1 MLLGGTIVCMKP
13 KLLVIITKP
22 NWGGAQKYVYDIATA
37 KLVQENYEV
46 LVAVGAKGE
55 LTDRL
60 KASSIEVRVLKQLAN
75 SINFFKL
82 FRSVLEL
89 LLVITKNKPDIV
101 HTNSSFAGIAV
112 STACFLLGKKS
123 VFTVHGWPFNEKRT
137 TQQKFLLR
145 SAMFFVMLL
154 HTKVICVSRTAFSQ
168 FPGFLKTRRKAKVV
182 HNGISKTA
190 QRSFSEVTPGYK
202 KSGTNFVTIAEL
214 HTSKNHLLVLDA
226 FDVLPKEVISK
237 HNVTYHI
244 IGEGSERK
252 AIEKRIALSPY
263 KDRIHLYGAIPNA
276 SQYLASFDI
285 FVLGSITEGLG
296 YVLLEAGLASIPV
309 IATRVGGVPE
319 VIKDDVT
326 GMLVRSKSIPEMSL
340 AMKDLIEHK
349 PMRLKLAVA
358 LKLRVEKEFSKD
370 TMIAE
375 TIKVYEKLYYKK

>member
-1 MLLGGTIVCMKP
+1 MKP
-13 KLLVIITKP
+13 KLLIIITKP
-22 NWGGAQKYVYDIATA
+22 NWGGAQKYVYDIATS
-37 KLVQENYEV
+37 KQVRTNYEV
-46 LVAVGAKGE
+46 AVAVGSKGE
-55 LTDRL
+55 LTEKL
-60 KASSIEVRVLKQLAN
+60 KAACVEVHTLKHLAN

-89 LLVITKNKPDIV
+89 LIVITKNKPDIV

-154 HTKVICVSRTAFSQ
+154 HTKVICVSRTALSQ
-168 FPGFLKTRRKAKVV
+168 FPGFLTTRLKAKVI
-182 HNGISKTA
+182 HNGVSKTV
-190 QRSFSEVTPGYK
+190 QKSLSEVVPTYK
-202 KSGTNFVTIAEL
+202 KSGTSLVTIAEL
-214 HTSKNHLLVLDA
+214 HSSKNHMLVLDA
-226 FDVLPKEVISK
+226 FDALPKEVILK
-237 HNVTYHI
+237 HNVSYHI
-244 IGEGSERK
+244 IGEGDERK
-252 AIEKRIALSPY
+252 AIEKRIALSPH
-263 KDRIHLYGAIPNA
+263 KDRIQLYGAVPSA

-296 YVLLEAGLASIPV
+296 YVLLEAGLANVPV

-326 GMLVRSKSIPEMSL
+326 GLLVRSKSVSEMTQ
-340 AMKDLIEHK
+340 AMKSLIEHK

-358 LKLRVEKEFSKD
+358 LKARVEKEFSKD

-375 TIKVYEKLYYKK
+375 TMKVYEKLT